1 MPRVIIGAVS
11 EQTETPGATP
21 EPIRWFGT
29 SWVERGPGYLA
40 RRVVVPLGALL
51 AAAAGALL
59 LRFAVEGVRD
69 SEAGGLVH
77 LLLVGAIGLCSLLSG
92 LRTWKVLSEG
102 KESLTGWMTEE
113 KSLGAVWLIGF
124 VGTLVAYFL
133 RSLLE
138 APGEKVKRARYEASL
153 AAADRRRTAKAARS
167 GNPGRPKKRR

>member
-1 MPRVIIGAVS
+1 MS
-11 EQTETPGATP
+11 EQTEHPDGTP

-29 SWVERGPGYLA
+29 SWVERGSGYWA
-40 RRVVVPLGALL
+40 RRVAVPLGALA

-69 SEAGGLVH
+69 SEAGGVVYG
-77 LLLVGAIGLCSLLSG
+77 LLVAAIGLCSLLAG

-124 VGTLVAYFL
+124 VGALVAYFL

-138 APGEKVKRARYEASL
+138 APGERVKRARYEEAL
-153 AAADRRRTAKAARS
+153 AAVDRRRAAKAARS

>member
-1 MPRVIIGAVS
+1 MS
-11 EQTETPGATP
+11 EQTEHPRHPEATP

-29 SWVERGPGYLA
+29 SWLERGAGYWA
-40 RRVVVPLGALL
+40 RRVAVPLGALA
-51 AAAAGALL
+51 AAAAGALV

-69 SEAGGLVH
+69 SEAGGLVYA
-77 LLLVGAIGLCSLLSG
+77 LLVGAIALCSLLSG

-102 KESLTGWMTEE
+102 KDALTGWMAEE

-124 VGTLVAYFL
+124 VGALAAYFL

-138 APGEKVKRARYEASL
+138 APGEGLKRARYQEAL
-153 AAADRRRTAKAARS
+153 TAAERRRTSKAARS